1 MADRIPTLENCDPND
16 PEQVLQWIAVQL
28 PFAGQQEYTPG
39 PDQRAAWSKR
49 WDSLAI
55 VYAPS
60 LAKLADENGNIHVS
74 QLPQPKL
81 KLRAPYRG
89 QQHYLN
95 GAMQWV
101 DIDEPEV
108 SPVALPDM
116 AEYTRHEQ
124 EFIAEQLRYHGV
136 VKSDEPK
143 MDTAVVVDGSD
154 LFNPADHTVSA
165 VNGYLMA
172 PIPMSEKRRVIA
184 LEMSSKKPRQGIL
197 NNPNN
202 KGI

>member
-28 PFAGQQEYTPG
+28 PFAGKQEYTPS
-39 PDQRAAWSKR
+39 PEQRAAWSKR

-81 KLRAPYRG
+81 KLRVPYRG

-108 SPVALPDM
+108 SPVQLPDM
-116 AEYTRHEQ
+116 AEYTPHERAFMV
-124 EFIAEQLRYHGV
+124 EDLRYHGA

-143 MDTAVVVDGSD
+143 MDTAVVVDASD

-202 KGI
+202 RGI

>member
-1 MADRIPTLENCDPND
+1 MSDRIPTLENCDQSD

-28 PFAGQQEYTPG
+28 PFAGKQEYTPG

-60 LAKLADENGNIHVS
+60 LVKLADENGNIHVS

-81 KLRAPYRG
+81 KLRVPHRG

-101 DIDEPEV
+101 DIDEPELD
-108 SPVALPDM
+108 PVALPDM
-116 AEYTRHEQ
+116 GEYTRHEQ
-124 EFIAEQLRYHGV
+124 EFVAEQLRYHGV
-136 VKSDEPK
+136 VKDAAAESDSAE
-143 MDTAVVVDGSD
+143 VVDSSE
-154 LFNPADHTVSA
+154 LFDPADHTVSG
-165 VNGYLMA
+165 VNGYLLA
-172 PIPMSEKRRVIA
+172 PIPLSEKRRVIA
-184 LEMSSKKPRQGIL
+184 AEMASKKPRQGIL
-197 NNPNN
+197 NAPQNR
-202 KGI
+202 GL